1 MRVLLR
7 LRLAIDS
14 SFKEVAF
21 VASAIH
27 AVALQ
32 GGLDAEAAQDLELAA
47 VEALNNVVEHAHR
60 DRHDL
65 PIDVSVEQAGGQI
78 TVEIVDHGYP
88 ADAARFAAEEPP
100 EFEVDPA
107 DLASLAESGR
117 GIALM
122 RQLVDEICYVPGS
135 DGNRLR
141 LTKAARLAA

>member
-32 GGLDAEAAQDLELAA
+32 GGLDQEAAQDLELAA

-60 DRHDL
+60 DCHHL
-65 PIDVSVEQAGGQI
+65 PIDVSVEQAGEQV
-78 TVEIVDHGYP
+78 TVEIVDHGEP
-88 ADAARFAAEEPP
+88 ADPERFSSPAVPA
-100 EFEVDPA
+100 FEVDPT
-107 DLASLAESGR
+107 DIASLAESGR

-122 RQLVDEICYVPGS
+122 HQLLDGVVYMPGAQ
-135 DGNRLR
+135 GNRLR
-141 LTKAARLAA
+141 LTKRFSLPA